1 MSGETHLTE
10 VEAIQYVMAY
20 ETKANDDTEAPY
32 KFEPGKILA
41 VSSRRE
47 PGLGT
52 VVTIRTAM
60 TTGAGDWEVWREP
73 DSTAE
78 GGSRIYGEW

>member
-1 MSGETHLTE
+1 MHGETHLTE
-10 VEAIQYVMAY
+10 VEAIQYVVTY
-20 ETKANDDTEAPY
+20 ETQANDDTEAAY

-41 VSSRRE
+41 ISSRHE

-52 VVTIRTAM
+52 IVTIKTAM
-60 TTGAGDWEVWREP
+60 TAGADWEVWREP
-73 DSTAE
+73 DSTAD